1 MNRYIGLLVIV
12 GGLCLV
18 FAGLLI
24 YTGWL
29 SWFGRL
35 PGDIRYES
43 DNVNVYVPI
52 VSMLVVSLALIPD
65 ALVPAGALSGAAV
78 LIALLAFLAIV
89 VRKVDIARVAVT
101 AIIAGLLYAAVRSF
115 GTG

>member
-18 FAGLLI
+18 FAGFLI

-43 DNVNVYVPI
+43 DHVQVYVPI
-52 VSMLVVSLALIPD
+52 VSMLIVSVVLSLLFYLLRRFCCATNRRYDSARFIPSSR
-65 ALVPAGALSGAAV
+65 AAFFSAGFAS
-78 LIALLAFLAIV
+78 IPS
-89 VRKVDIARVAVT
+89 
-101 AIIAGLLYAAVRSF
+101 RSS
-115 GTG
+115 